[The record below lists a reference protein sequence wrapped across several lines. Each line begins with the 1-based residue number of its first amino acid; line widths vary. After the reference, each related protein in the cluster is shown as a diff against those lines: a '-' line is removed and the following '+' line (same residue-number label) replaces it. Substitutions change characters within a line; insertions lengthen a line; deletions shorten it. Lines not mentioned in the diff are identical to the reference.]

1 MWANPHLDAKTL
13 QRHFTL
19 LLEHCDS
26 GGFESSL
33 DEVRT
38 FAYGSAED
46 ANIVLFWNE
55 ILHVSQHASAT
66 QREYKWSK
74 LLDALVLNDEIEYLV
89 GNRAIDYLKRER
101 VEPSSA
107 AHLLTMAFVAS
118 AVSTSYRGMSNA
130 RALRKLIVEARHSGI
145 DLLECEHTAIS
156 PMLRLLHPEPSNSA
170 LTILNYKGWKDL
182 SAILDAWVSL
192 LDYLGVDLARY
203 GEKEWRVFKY
213 VRRKYECKRPW
224 DNWHGKAPHSCYED
238 STFLVERD
246 YLEDV
251 SMEDLDFRPTLF
263 SFSYGAAVS
272 DWELWEVH
280 PGDQYA
286 GHFWAMIE
294 QLGFPP
300 EGEGFCG
307 QEMPGGWLED

>member
-1 MWANPHLDAKTL
+1 MKTL

-19 LLEHCDS
+19 LLEYCDS
-26 GGFESSL
+26 GGFEPSL

-46 ANIVLFWNE
+46 ANLVLFWNE
-55 ILHVSQHASAT
+55 ILHVSQHRST
-66 QREYKWSK
+66 SERELKWSM
-74 LLDALVLNDEIEYLV
+74 LLDALVLDGGIEYLV
-89 GNRAIDYLKRER
+89 GNRAIDYLKRKNI
-101 VEPSSA
+101 EPSSA
-107 AHLLTMAFVAS
+107 AHLLAMAFIAS
-118 AVSTSYRGMSNA
+118 AVSSFHDGISNA
-130 RALRKLIVEARHSGI
+130 RVLSKLIAEARHSGI
-145 DLLECEHTAIS
+145 DPLECEHTAIS
-156 PMLRLLHPEPSNSA
+156 PMLRFLHPEPLNSA
-170 LTILNYKGWKDL
+170 LAVHKGWKDL
-182 SAILDAWVSL
+182 SAVLNAWVSL
-192 LDYLGVDLARY
+192 LDYLGVDLAGY
-203 GEKEWRVFKY
+203 GEEEWRVFQY

-224 DNWHGKAPHSCYED
+224 DAWHGKAPHPCYED
-238 STFLVERD
+238 SIFLVKSDEPD
-246 YLEDV
+246 DACTD
-251 SMEDLDFRPTLF
+251 DLDCRPTLF

-294 QLGFPP
+294 QTGFPS